1 MWAARFLY
9 RDLDELASRNR
20 RIAAR
25 FGELLRRGVA
35 TVVELSRGMV
45 AAGRMR
51 ASEPEIAALAQNVVL
66 VATYWQS
73 FQRMGRVLR
82 AKEAEVDFGRGAY
95 QVLALIAPYLVGSD
109 RKLLDRLGNDYL

>member
-1 MWAARFLY
+1 
-9 RDLDELASRNR
+9 
-20 RIAAR
+20 
-25 FGELLRRGVA
+25 
-35 TVVELSRGMV
+35 
-45 AAGRMR
+45 MR